1 MDRGESFPP
10 ACRSRIDAFLSQFH
24 SKQPDRVPKLV
35 GTPQEMRDIMQ
46 VLKAKATSMAPS
58 IEDGITIQDLTYTA
72 TDRAQIPV
80 RIYAPSRRS
89 EAGSALV

>member
-10 ACRSRIDAFLSQFH
+10 ACRSRVDAFPLQFH

-58 IEDGITIQDLTYTA
+58 IEDGITVQDLTYTA
-72 TDRAQIPV
+72 ADGAQIPL
-80 RIYAPSRRS
+80 RIYTPSGRS
-89 EAGSALV
+89 EAIPALV

>member
-10 ACRSRIDAFLSQFH
+10 AFRSCVDAYRLQFH
-24 SKQPDRVPKLV
+24 SKQPNRVPKLV

-72 TDRAQIPV
+72 ADGTQIPV
-80 RIYAPSRRS
+80 RIYTPSRRS